1 MIGVA
6 IVLTIEV
13 AVEEGADA
21 AEIEALLS
29 ITTTE
34 ISAER
39 WEALIEKTEVF
50 SSPAETA
57 ETHAKEGGQDT
68 EGTGAE
74 EAAGDVVVIKLWNDM
89 YEG

>member
-39 WEALIEKTEVF
+39 
-50 SSPAETA
+50 
-57 ETHAKEGGQDT
+57 
-68 EGTGAE
+68 
-74 EAAGDVVVIKLWNDM
+74 
-89 YEG
+89 